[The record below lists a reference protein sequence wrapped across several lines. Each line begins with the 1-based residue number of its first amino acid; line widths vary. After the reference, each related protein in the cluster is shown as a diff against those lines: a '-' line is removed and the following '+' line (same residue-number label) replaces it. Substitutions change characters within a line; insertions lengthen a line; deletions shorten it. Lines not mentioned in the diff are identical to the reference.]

1 MISEAFRERFQ
12 KMAWQKQLGNLASTL
27 GRVSTSATHAERDDM
42 VTMGLREAAYF
53 IEWSAP
59 QVPKKYWLELTAMQ
73 REILAWR
80 RVWPLEGA
88 RPLLA
93 LHARNQSDRLLH
105 LAGYWDEVMPD
116 D

>member
-1 MISEAFRERFQ
+1 MSTLQERFEQ
-12 KMAWQKQLGNLASTL
+12 MTWEQQLGNLASTL
-27 GRVSTSATHAERDDM
+27 ARVSSNTSIIAHDELIQQL
-42 VTMGLREAAYF
+42 LREAAYF
-53 IEWSAP
+53 IEWSVP
-59 QVPKKYWLELTAMQ
+59 HTPKKYWLELAAIQ
-73 REILAWR
+73 REVLAWWE
-80 RVWPLEGA
+80 VWPLEGA